1 MFVKHDEW
9 PMLQHTFHLQRSDL
23 HFLYYSESQQV
34 VVFTGRYLQ
43 GKMGKLW

>member
-1 MFVKHDEW
+1 MFVKDNEW
-9 PMLQHTFHLQRSDL
+9 RMLQYTFYLQGNKI